1 MQSSDTI
8 RIVAGNTGAA
18 YFYQAVVQSLE
29 KLVNDVHN
37 GIMGQGQEKEILSM
51 DDKESRGTK
60 RIQGHNGAV
69 KPLQAL
75 NL

>member
-1 MQSSDTI
+1 MPSSDTI

-37 GIMGQGQEKEILSM
+37 VIMGQGQEKEILSM
-51 DDKESRGTK
+51 DGKESRAQKGYRGTM
-60 RIQGHNGAV
+60 V
-69 KPLQAL
+69 L
-75 NL
+75 